1 MILKIVARVVATLMA
16 VSLTSAAETLTF
28 RQAIELAL
36 KNSGQMQAA
45 AADITRADAA
55 YREVR
60 NQYLPQVVTGSGLG
74 YSIGFPLTLEG
85 SAPSLFNVN
94 SQQTVLNFSVG
105 DFKRATEA
113 EKSAAMLQSRD
124 TRSTVILNAA
134 LTYTQLDLATQKM
147 NAMLEQQKSAERA
160 EFVTTQRAQEGLESQ
175 LELSRSK
182 LAAARVRMRIAEGQ
196 TAIDVLRERL
206 AKLTGLAPTSIET
219 DTKSVPAPPQVNQ
232 QASLAESAA
241 GASPLV
247 KSVEEKAR
255 AAELKARGEK
265 RGLWPS
271 IDLAS
276 QYALLSKFNNY
287 EEFYQRFE
295 RHNFTF
301 GLAFRVPVLNFVQK
315 AHADVAA
322 ADAVK
327 ARKEAENTRN
337 QFAEDTL
344 KLQRTVRQLSV
355 AQEVAK
361 LDYEV
366 TNAEIDQVEARLNS
380 GNGTLRDVEL
390 ARVQAQDK
398 FATYLD
404 STFELYRA
412 QMQLMRLTGKLE
424 AWALN

>member
-1 MILKIVARVVATLMA
+1 MRFKIVARIIATLIA
-16 VSLTSAAETLTF
+16 LSLTSAAETLTF
-28 RQAIELAL
+28 RQAVELAL

-94 SQQTVLNFSVG
+94 SQQTVLNFSVR

-113 EKSAAMLQSRD
+113 EKTAATLQSRD
-124 TRSTVILNAA
+124 TRSMVILNAA
-134 LTYTQLDLATQKM
+134 LTYAQLDLATQKM
-147 NAMLEQQKSAERA
+147 NALLEQQKSAERA

-206 AKLTGLAPTSIET
+206 AKLTGLAAASIET
-219 DTKSVPAPPQVNQ
+219 DTKSIPAPAQVNQ
-232 QASLAESAA
+232 QANLAESAA

-337 QFAEDTL
+337 QVAEDTL
-344 KLQRTVRQLSV
+344 KLQRTVRQLAA

-366 TNAEIDQVEARLNS
+366 TNAEIDQVESRVNS
-380 GNGTLRDVEL
+380 GNGNLRDVEL

-404 STFELYRA
+404 TTFELYRA
-412 QMQLMRLTGKLE
+412 QMQLMRLTGELE
-424 AWALN
+424 SWALK

>member
-1 MILKIVARVVATLMA
+1 MRFKIVARIVATLMA
-16 VSLTSAAETLTF
+16 FSLTSAAETLTF

-147 NAMLEQQKSAERA
+147 NALLEQQKSAERA

>member
-1 MILKIVARVVATLMA
+1 MRFKIVARVIATLIA
-16 VSLTSAAETLTF
+16 LSLTSAAETLTF

-45 AADITRADAA
+45 AAEITRADAA

-94 SQQTVLNFSVG
+94 SQQTVLNFSVR

-113 EKSAAMLQSRD
+113 EKSAATLQSRD

-147 NAMLEQQKSAERA
+147 NALLEQQKSAERA
-160 EFVTTQRAQEGLESQ
+160 EFVTTQRVQEGLESQ

-206 AKLTGLAPTSIET
+206 AKLTGLAAASIET
-219 DTKSVPAPPQVNQ
+219 DAQSVPAPAQVNQ
-232 QASLAESAA
+232 QALLSESAA

-337 QFAEDTL
+337 QVAEDTL
-344 KLQRTVRQLSV
+344 KLQRTVRQLV
-355 AQEVAK
+355 AAQEVSK
-361 LDYEV
+361 LDYDV
-366 TNAEIDQVEARLNS
+366 TTAEIDQVESRVNS
-380 GNGTLRDVEL
+380 GNGSLRDVEL

-404 STFELYRA
+404 TTFELYRT
-412 QMQLMRLTGKLE
+412 QMQLMRLTGELE
-424 AWALN
+424 AWALK

>member
-1 MILKIVARVVATLMA
+1 MRFKIVARIIATLIA
-16 VSLTSAAETLTF
+16 LSLTSAAETLTF
-28 RQAIELAL
+28 RQAVELAL

-94 SQQTVLNFSVG
+94 SQQTVLNFSVR

-113 EKSAAMLQSRD
+113 EKTAATLQSRD
-124 TRSTVILNAA
+124 TRSMVILNAA
-134 LTYTQLDLATQKM
+134 LTYAQLDLATQKM
-147 NAMLEQQKSAERA
+147 NALLEQQKSAERA

-206 AKLTGLAPTSIET
+206 AKLTGLAAASIET
-219 DTKSVPAPPQVNQ
+219 DTKSIPAPAQVNQ
-232 QASLAESAA
+232 QANLAESAA

-327 ARKEAENTRN
+327 ARKVAENTRN
-337 QFAEDTL
+337 QVAEDTL
-344 KLQRTVRQLSV
+344 KLQRTVRQLAA
-355 AQEVAK
+355 AQEVSK

-366 TNAEIDQVEARLNS
+366 TNAEIDQVESRVNS
-380 GNGTLRDVEL
+380 GNGNLRDVEL

-404 STFELYRA
+404 TTFELYRA
-412 QMQLMRLTGKLE
+412 QMQLMRLTGELE
-424 AWALN
+424 SWALK

>member
-1 MILKIVARVVATLMA
+1 MRFKIVARIIATLIA
-16 VSLTSAAETLTF
+16 LSLTSAAETLTF
-28 RQAIELAL
+28 RQAVELAL

-94 SQQTVLNFSVG
+94 SQQTVLNFSVR

-113 EKSAAMLQSRD
+113 EKTAATLQSRD
-124 TRSTVILNAA
+124 TRSMVILNAA
-134 LTYTQLDLATQKM
+134 LTYAQLDLATQKM
-147 NAMLEQQKSAERA
+147 NALLEQQKSAERA

-206 AKLTGLAPTSIET
+206 ANLTGLAAASIET
-219 DTKSVPAPPQVNQ
+219 DTKSVPAPAQVNQ
-232 QASLAESAA
+232 QANLAESAVD
-241 GASPLV
+241 ASPLV

-337 QFAEDTL
+337 QVAEDTL
-344 KLQRTVRQLSV
+344 KLQRTVRQLAA

-366 TNAEIDQVEARLNS
+366 TNAEIDQVESRVNS
-380 GNGTLRDVEL
+380 GNGNLRDVEL

-404 STFELYRA
+404 TTFELYRA
-412 QMQLMRLTGKLE
+412 QMQLMRLTGELE
-424 AWALN
+424 SWALK

>member
-1 MILKIVARVVATLMA
+1 MRLKIVGRIVVTLMA
-16 VSLTSAAETLTF
+16 LSLTSAAEPLTF

-60 NQYLPQVVTGSGLG
+60 NQYLPQVITGSGLG

-94 SQQTVLNFSVG
+94 SQQTVLNFSVR

-113 EKSAAMLQSRD
+113 EKSAATLQSRD

-147 NAMLEQQKSAERA
+147 HALLEQQKSAERA

-206 AKLTGLAPTSIET
+206 AKLTGIPAATIET
-219 DTKSVPAPPQVNQ
+219 DEKSIPAPAQTNQ
-232 QASLAESAA
+232 NANLAESAA

-344 KLQRTVRQLSV
+344 KLQRTVRQLAA
-355 AQEVAK
+355 AQEVSK
-361 LDYEV
+361 LDFEV
-366 TNAEIDQVEARLNS
+366 TNAEIDQVESRVNS

-404 STFELYRA
+404 TTFELYRT
-412 QMQLMRLTGKLE
+412 QMQLMRLTGELE
-424 AWALN
+424 AWALK

>member
-1 MILKIVARVVATLMA
+1 MRFKIVARIVATLMA
-16 VSLTSAAETLTF
+16 FSLTSAAETLTF

-94 SQQTVLNFSVG
+94 SQQTVLNFSVR

-113 EKSAAMLQSRD
+113 EKSAATLQSRD
-124 TRSTVILNAA
+124 TRSMVILNAA

-147 NAMLEQQKSAERA
+147 NALLEQQKSAERA

-182 LAAARVRMRIAEGQ
+182 LAVARVRMRIAEGQ
-196 TAIDVLRERL
+196 TALDVLRERL
-206 AKLTGLAPTSIET
+206 AKLTGLAPASIET
-219 DTKSVPAPPQVNQ
+219 DAQSVPAPAQVDQ
-232 QASLAESAA
+232 QSNLAESAA
-241 GASPLV
+241 SASPLV

-344 KLQRTVRQLSV
+344 KLQRTVRQLV
-355 AQEVAK
+355 AAQEVAK
-361 LDYEV
+361 LDYDV
-366 TNAEIDQVEARLNS
+366 TNAEIDQVESRVNS

-404 STFELYRA
+404 TTFELYRA
-412 QMQLMRLTGKLE
+412 QMQLMRLTGELE
-424 AWALN
+424 SWALR

>member
-1 MILKIVARVVATLMA
+1 MRLKIVGRIVVTLMA
-16 VSLTSAAETLTF
+16 LSLTAAAEPLTF

-60 NQYLPQVVTGSGLG
+60 NQYLPQVITGSGLG

-94 SQQTVLNFSVG
+94 SQQTVLNFSVR

-113 EKSAAMLQSRD
+113 EKSAATLQSRD

-147 NAMLEQQKSAERA
+147 NSLLEQQKSAERA

-206 AKLTGLAPTSIET
+206 AKLTGIPAATIET
-219 DTKSVPAPPQVNQ
+219 DEKSIPAPAQTNQ
-232 QASLAESAA
+232 NANLAESAA

-344 KLQRTVRQLSV
+344 KLQRTVRQLAA
-355 AQEVAK
+355 AQEVSK
-361 LDYEV
+361 LDFEV
-366 TNAEIDQVEARLNS
+366 TNAEIDQVESRVNS

-404 STFELYRA
+404 TTFELYRT
-412 QMQLMRLTGKLE
+412 QMQLMRLTGELE
-424 AWALN
+424 AWALK